1 MKTTMRQW
9 QSGRGCDRGGGSP
22 RRLEPVGRERSEGWT
37 RPTSCQGRHLEMVSG
52 APRGRLPV
60 GEEREE
66 KDQRKEEGVMVFSLG
81 ARNNR
86 KESLIERIHVKI

>member
-1 MKTTMRQW
+1 
-9 QSGRGCDRGGGSP
+9 
-22 RRLEPVGRERSEGWT
+22 
-37 RPTSCQGRHLEMVSG
+37 MVSG